1 MSSSP
6 PSHSPSSSSSNAPLP
21 GLKEQWSQLNELLPP
36 SSDDN
41 QIVSTSSPL
50 LLEVSAM
57 LHDRLSHFERNKWP
71 LDRIY
76 EFLDSFFKS
85 HPNLHH
91 RSPQSKQ
98 VADPTT
104 PVKPT
109 SALPQQALE
118 NTPRTSKA
126 TSLLAQLR
134 RIEDWDFLI
143 GIHKMACDLYSRDKS
158 WCPGMLISMVDRLIK
173 HHPDQALA
181 VVIVHL
187 AQSHVKRSRDPEVI
201 GTSIHLEN
209 GFYRPYCGD
218 APNCF
223 LTFVSHLN
231 AVYAKLDPNE
241 PKPYFRGTPIVQSSG
256 TGKTRMVYK
265 CQQRTPLLYVCFRN
279 RSAESN
285 TKAGYPLPD
294 QGVRTYFANAQSKY
308 SSRCDLQ
315 VACFLRAWFTTL
327 AQALRPWKTDAEKYQ
342 HLCNLNR
349 FEPVTRDDG
358 LPKPLDRYPRNNHFK
373 AISELAESNLPI
385 VLKLVEGKASKSFL
399 TPSYETIFDMAL
411 RQPLIDLNEQLIA
424 VSCHLHSG
432 QAEVPVPPVLVAFD
446 ECIEMIITEPNA
458 PNNQLNSL
466 HRAWNYIGTLQ
477 DEYKTLCFWLV
488 LMSTSSS
495 AAYLVEHV
503 DDQASLR
510 QRNLAPLHTFVG
522 VDVLA
527 EEQRALSCA
536 SQASSHDHLIRY
548 GQPLW
553 PALESGNFWD
563 NILFKLQGKEDFS
576 ADNTAQCFSV
586 MASRL
591 ALGLV
596 PVHEGGGA
604 LFGEQKL
611 FMDKTVDRHMRMVSR
626 ISNDATMYVNSPSE
640 PVLAIAASLIML
652 CTGAKNVGSKPVDMY
667 GSIMGNFQGRCLV
680 DSAIAGFKGMYGEL
694 ASRMALVVA
703 WDAAKRKELDAL
715 KQQKTSEHVK
725 VLTHAVPLE
734 TILSE
739 LANLDKTNANQLR
752 QRVERVQQDGSSTRP
767 ALQRPPAGTS
777 AAAASTVAW
786 TNFTHFDVLPEHIT
800 EISPEYLWYCWKRG
814 VGLQMAHSQ
823 HGIDGILPVFMGNLD
838 RPFVT
843 PTGMQD
849 DAATSIEMHAACYM
863 TYVAWEA
870 KNRDEPQPGAGSGKP
885 DVMLKLAGPSIMR
898 ASHAPPGE
906 KPLTERALLCVLLD
920 LGTST
925 PFASKPKGF
934 RPRVQTINGTECPR
948 LCIRGVT
955 NKHAYPCLDVLKIR
969 AIFEQILTT
978 LAMIP
983 TFEKFNVVSN
993 PIWND
998 RVQPAL
1004 PLISATGAS
1013 NPPPSAATDDDNGTA
1028 QCKKQCMDLD

>member
-1 MSSSP
+1 M
-6 PSHSPSSSSSNAPLP
+6 
-21 GLKEQWSQLNELLPP
+21 
-36 SSDDN
+36 
-41 QIVSTSSPL
+41 T
-50 LLEVSAM
+50 
-57 LHDRLSHFERNKWP
+57 
-71 LDRIY
+71 
-76 EFLDSFFKS
+76 
-85 HPNLHH
+85 
-91 RSPQSKQ
+91 QSKFCA
-98 VADPTT
+98 VIPELKNVFNDVTT
-104 PVKPT
+104 PVVDQLATVYNNLTSRFPT
-109 SALPQQALE
+109 FNSP
-118 NTPRTSKA
+118 N
-126 TSLLAQLR
+126 
-134 RIEDWDFLI
+134 
-143 GIHKMACDLYSRDKS
+143 
-158 WCPGMLISMVDRLIK
+158 
-173 HHPDQALA
+173 QALA

-187 AQSHVKRSRDPEVI
+187 TQSHVKCSRDPEVI

-218 APNCF
+218 APNRF

-231 AVYAKLDPNE
+231 AVYDKLDANE
-241 PKPYFRGTPIVQSSG
+241 PQPYFRSTPIVQSSG
-256 TGKTRMVYK
+256 TGKTRMVYE
-265 CQQRTPLLYVCFRN
+265 Y
-279 RSAESN
+279 
-285 TKAGYPLPD
+285 
-294 QGVRTYFANAQSKY
+294 QGVRTYFANAQRDY

-315 VACFLRAWFTTL
+315 VACFLCAWFTML

-342 HLCNLNR
+342 HLCDLNR
-349 FEPVTRDDG
+349 FEPVTRDNG

-373 AISELAESNLPI
+373 AISELAESDLPI

-399 TPSYETIFDMAL
+399 TPSYETIFDVAL
-411 RQPLIDLNEQLIA
+411 RQPLIDLNKQLIA
-424 VSCHLHSG
+424 VSRHLHSG

-446 ECIEMIITEPNA
+446 KCIEMIVTDPNM

-466 HRAWNYIGTLQ
+466 RRAWNYVGMLQ
-477 DEYKTLCFWLV
+477 DKYKTLSFWLV

-495 AAYLVEHV
+495 AAYLVKHV

-510 QRNLAPLHTFVG
+510 RRNSAPLHMFVGVG

-548 GQPLW
+548 GRPLW
-553 PALESGNFWD
+553 PALESGDFWGSV
-563 NILFKLQGKEDFS
+563 LAKLQGKKNFS

-586 MASRL
+586 MASQL

-596 PVHEGGGA
+596 PVHEGSGA

-611 FMDKTVDRHMRMVSR
+611 FMDKTMDRHMHM
-626 ISNDATMYVNSPSE
+626 
-640 PVLAIAASLIML
+640 
-652 CTGAKNVGSKPVDMY
+652 
-667 GSIMGNFQGRCLV
+667 
-680 DSAIAGFKGMYGEL
+680 GMYGEL
-694 ASRMALVVA
+694 ASHMALVVA

-725 VLTHAVPLE
+725 VLTRTVPLE

-739 LANLDKTNANQLR
+739 LANLDKANADQLR
-752 QRVERVQQDGSSTRP
+752 QRVERVQQDGSSTCP
-767 ALQRPPAGTS
+767 ALQRPRAGTS

-843 PTGMQD
+843 PTGTQD

-863 TYVAWEA
+863 TYIAWEA

-898 ASHAPPGE
+898 TSHALPGE

-925 PFASKPKGF
+925 SFASKPKGS
-934 RPRVQTINGTECPR
+934 RPQVQTINGTECPR
-948 LCIRGVT
+948 LCIQGVT
-955 NKHAYPCLDVLKIR
+955 NKHAYPCLDILKIR

-998 RVQPAL
+998 RIQPAL
-1004 PLISATGAS
+1004 PSISATGAS
-1013 NPPPSAATDDDNGTA
+1013 NPPPSAAAAAAAAATDDDNGTA
-1028 QCKKQCMDLD
+1028 QCKKQRMDLD